1 MADLLKDPMVLR
13 QIIMDHYEYPR
24 NHTLTQEPGYAQKHM
39 ASESC
44 IDDIYVQSKIED
56 GIVKDVRFD
65 GVACTIS
72 TASTSIMSE
81 LVQGKSIAEAKEII
95 RNYFAM
101 IDQKEYDGNLLEEA
115 VAFANVGKQANRI
128 KCATI
133 GWKALEEL
141 IEESEG
147 NDDEK

>member
-1 MADLLKDPMVLR
+1 M
-13 QIIMDHYEYPR
+13 YNPR
-24 NHTLTQEPGYAQKHM
+24 Y
-39 ASESC
+39 
-44 IDDIYVQSKIED
+44 ED
-56 GIVKDVRFD
+56 GIVEDVRFD

-81 LVQGKSIAEAKEII
+81 LVQGKTHCRSKRDHRAIT
-95 RNYFAM
+95 FAM
-101 IDQKEYDGNLLEEA
+101 IDQKEYDADLLEEA

>member
-1 MADLLKDPMVLR
+1 MSDFLNDPMVLR

-24 NHTLTQEPGYAQKHM
+24 NHELSKEEGYVQKHM

-44 IDDIYVQSKIED
+44 IDDIYVQTKIEE
-56 GIVKDVRFD
+56 GKVKDVRFD

-81 LVQGKSIAEAKEII
+81 LISGKSVEEAKEII
-95 RNYFAM
+95 QNYYAM
-101 IDQKEYDGNLLEEA
+101 IDQREYDPDLLQEA
-115 VAFANVGKQANRI
+115 IAFANVGKQANRI

-133 GWKALEEL
+133 GWKAMEEL
-141 IEESEG
+141 LEESEG
-147 NDDEK
+147 NAHEK